1 MVSGLTTSAQAMDA
15 QAERLAVLANNL
27 ANVGA
32 VGFKAEHTSFFQLLP
47 SPRAAGSVSPSD
59 PAAPLLARATMRTG
73 IDFSP
78 GPLRETGNPLDVAL
92 EDSGAFFVVGS
103 ADAPRLTRGGAFTRN
118 RDGDLAMPD
127 GTPVLDAGRRPIRL
141 PAQGALRID
150 ATGAILAD
158 GAPLG
163 QLLIVAPPDPARL
176 TPQGNTRFLAPGDL
190 ALEPAAGARVIPGT
204 LEQSNMNPVLGMVE
218 MIDALRIYEAAQKAA
233 RAADETLGRAIN
245 DVGRTS

>member
-1 MVSGLTTSAQAMDA
+1 MVSGLKTSAQAMDA

-59 PAAPLLARATMRTG
+59 PAAPLLARATPRTAT
-73 IDFSP
+73 DFSP
-78 GPLRETGNPLDVAL
+78 GPLRETGNPLDVAI
-92 EDSGAFFVVGS
+92 EDNGFFVVGS
-103 ADAPRLTRGGAFTRN
+103 AEAPRLTRGGAFTRN
-118 RDGDLAMPD
+118 RDGQLAMPD
-127 GTPVLDAGRRPIRL
+127 GTPVLDASRQPIRL
-141 PAQGALRID
+141 PEQGAVRID
-150 ATGAILAD
+150 ATGAVLAD
-158 GAPLG
+158 GAPVA
-163 QLLIVAPPDPARL
+163 QLLIVEPPDLRRL
-176 TPQGNTRFLAPGDL
+176 TPQGNTRFLAPADVP
-190 ALEPAAGARVIPGT
+190 LEPAPNARVVPGA